1 MGMEEIIA
9 NAVKDAEAG
18 GDDDGAV
25 DTDTGEKPEGQV
37 VEGDEH
43 VEADA
48 EAAKAGAEAE
58 KPKPEDEELNKLL
71 EELGVKPPKEGE
83 KENRLPH
90 KAVKRLIGNAVK
102 KLKTIHEGQL
112 TEHTT
117 KLTAAE
123 RELQSY
129 RLSDQVAATKPE
141 QFLQALALRHPELYG
156 KYLTPAEKKAEEKK
170 AEIGDNG
177 VDPSDPMPEPDGKL
191 PDGSPAY
198 TPDGWA
204 KYMDWRDRVVERRTQ
219 ARTSKELREEFK
231 KDLDSRLSPLEK
243 ELKAKEFIEQ
253 ERPKI
258 AAQWAAAE
266 KRWGKVFT
274 DEVNKGNDGELVKLL
289 NANDGKEGR
298 PYVSFRD
305 AVETVLLPKI
315 QAERNA
321 MREEIMAELKAAPS
335 AAAGAAPAAVK
346 AEAAAA
352 GERSTEDVVREAIR
366 AASK

>member
-1 MGMEEIIA
+1 MGMEDIVA
-9 NAVKDAEAG
+9 NAVKEAETGEPA
-18 GDDDGAV
+18 DEAIV
-25 DTDTGEKPEGQV
+25 DTGEKPEGQV
-37 VEGDEH
+37 PEGEEH
-43 VEADA
+43 AAEAEGE
-48 EAAKAGAEAE
+48 EAAKVGAEAE
-58 KPKPEDEELNKLL
+58 KPTADDEELNKLL
-71 EELGVKPPKEGE
+71 LELGVKPPKEGE
-83 KENRLPH
+83 RENRLPH

-102 KLKTIHEGQL
+102 KLKAIHEGQL

-156 KYLTPAEKKAEEKK
+156 KYVTPAEKKEAAVEAK
-170 AEIGDNG
+170 ADA
-177 VDPSDPMPEPDGKL
+177 DDPMPPPDGKL
-191 PDGSPAY
+191 PDGTPAY
-198 TPDGWA
+198 TPEGWV
-204 KYMDWRDRVVERRTQ
+204 KYMDWRDRQVERRVTKQ
-219 ARTSKELREEFK
+219 LKDELK
-231 KDLDSRLSPLEK
+231 KDYDARLSPLEK
-243 ELKAKEFIEQ
+243 DLKAKEFLEQ

-274 DEVNKGNDGELVKLL
+274 DEVNKGNDGELVKML

-315 QAERNA
+315 QAERNT
-321 MREEIMAELKAAPS
+321 MRAEIMAELKAAPS

-346 AEAAAA
+346 AEAAVA
-352 GERSTEDVVREAIR
+352 GERTTEDIVREAIR
-366 AASK
+366 AASR